1 MEIDSA
7 ELQGKS
13 FVCLEGCAMCCLC
26 QPELSMDEVAR
37 FRKYGLTAGL
47 TREHIQGHMTDEPT
61 AIKLQGGTGAC
72 HFLRADRR
80 CSIHDLRPSSC
91 RQFPVHLHS
100 LARIQLNAN
109 LSCRGITEGGNTL
122 MNFGEGLLG
131 DAGEKVM
138 NGILRETIESVSAF
152 ENNARNAGVHQ
163 SPDRLGEAAAALMPF
178 LSNPEGFG
186 KILAFA
192 DSEPKLG
199 GMPVEDIVGMV
210 EATDAPDDLAEMANA
225 GNLEQLDLDNPAW
238 YPIYVD
244 EKFRWRTY
252 RTTGGSIEVMEI
264 EPDGT
269 SHLEMTIK
277 ALELAMPDDGAGKV
291 FSNYARLLNSRDHFL
306 GYAYWLCDD
315 HEYRNDLMTV
325 YLGLMATTMM
335 DLWWRSCL
343 IGRVI
348 GKEKLDAGLA
358 MEGVRAFDMDCLDMP
373 TLGTFF

>member
-1 MEIDSA
+1 MIDAS

-72 HFLRADRR
+72 HFLRDRR
-80 CSIHDLRPSSC
+80 CTIHDKRAASC

-100 LARIQLNAN
+100 LARIQANAN

-122 MNFGEGLLG
+122 LEFGEGLLE
-131 DAGEKVM
+131 DVGEKVI
-138 NGILRETIESVSAF
+138 NGILRETVESVNIF
-152 ENNARNAGVHQ
+152 ETNARNAGVHQ
-163 SPDRLGEAAAALMPF
+163 SPERLREIAAALMP
-178 LSNPEGFG
+178 LLCNPEGFG
-186 KILAFA
+186 KVLAFA
-192 DSEPKLG
+192 DTEPKLG

-210 EATDAPDDLAEMANA
+210 EATDVPEDLAEMANA

-244 EKFRWRTY
+244 EEFRWRTY
-252 RTTGGSIEVMEI
+252 RTSGDAIEVMHLL
-264 EPDGT
+264 PDGT
-269 SHLEMTIK
+269 SHPEMTIE
-277 ALELAMPDDGAGKV
+277 ALELAMPNEGARKV
-291 FSNYARLLNSRDHFL
+291 FSDYARLLNTRDHFL

-315 HEYRNDLMTV
+315 QEYRNDLMTV

-343 IGRVI
+343 IGRII
-348 GKEKLDAGLA
+348 GRKGLDAELA
-358 MEGVRAFDMDCLDMP
+358 KEGVNAFDMDCLDMP
-373 TLGTFF
+373 TMGTFF